1 MRTSSRVTR
10 VTSPSRTGPGVSA
23 SSTSETVRRRGGAG
37 TLPGMAAG
45 DDIEKRV
52 AALEVRLGQVSAEV
66 HAARDDAAA
75 ARHLAA
81 ARDRD
86 IADLGVKVDAN
97 RSAINALGEQTRERF
112 DAVDRRFDAVDR
124 RFDALERKVDD
135 GFRRIDEEFRKV
147 DDGFIEM
154 RGKFDA
160 TAAGLDRIVTLL
172 EERGDRR

>member
-97 RSAINALGEQTRERF
+97 RSAFNALGEQTRE
-112 DAVDRRFDAVDR
+112 RFDAVDR

-154 RGKFDA
+154 RGRFDA

>member
-23 SSTSETVRRRGGAG
+23 SSTSGTVRRRGGAG
-37 TLPGMAAG
+37 TLPGTAAG
-45 DDIEKRV
+45 DDIEKR
-52 AALEVRLGQVSAEV
+52 
-66 HAARDDAAA
+66 AARDDAAA

-86 IADLGVKVDAN
+86 IADLGV
-97 RSAINALGEQTRERF
+97 
-112 DAVDRRFDAVDR
+112 
-124 RFDALERKVDD
+124 KVDD

>member
-1 MRTSSRVTR
+1 M
-10 VTSPSRTGPGVSA
+10 PAP
-23 SSTSETVRRRGGAG
+23 
-37 TLPGMAAG
+37 
-45 DDIEKRV
+45 DDIEARV
-52 AALEVRLGQVSAEV
+52 AALEARMGQVATDAQV
-66 HAARDDAAA
+66 ARQDAAA

-86 IADLGVKVDAN
+86 LADLAVKVDAN

-147 DDGFIEM
+147 DAGFLEM
-154 RGKFDA
+154 RAKFDM
-160 TAAGLDRIVTLL
+160 TAAGLERIANMI
-172 EERGDRR
+172 EQRGEAG

>member
-1 MRTSSRVTR
+1 
-10 VTSPSRTGPGVSA
+10 VSA
-23 SSTSETVRRRGGAG
+23 SSTSGTVRRRGGAG
-37 TLPGMAAG
+37 TLPGTAAG
-45 DDIEKRV
+45 DDIEKR
-52 AALEVRLGQVSAEV
+52 
-66 HAARDDAAA
+66 AARDDAAA

-86 IADLGVKVDAN
+86 IADLGV
-97 RSAINALGEQTRERF
+97 
-112 DAVDRRFDAVDR
+112 
-124 RFDALERKVDD
+124 KVDD

>member
-23 SSTSETVRRRGGAG
+23 SSTSGTVRRRGGAG
-37 TLPGMAAG
+37 TLPGTAAG
-45 DDIEKRV
+45 DDIEKR
-52 AALEVRLGQVSAEV
+52 
-66 HAARDDAAA
+66 AARDDAAA

-86 IADLGVKVDAN
+86 IADLGVEVDSN

-112 DAVDRRFDAVDR
+112 DAVDRRFDA
-124 RFDALERKVDD
+124 LE
-135 GFRRIDEEFRKV
+135 RKV

>member
-112 DAVDRRFDAVDR
+112 DAVDRRFDA
-124 RFDALERKVDD
+124 LERKVDD

-154 RGKFDA
+154 RGRFDA